1 MSMLVDGKWQDGDA
15 TTRDVAKD
23 GRFKRV
29 ESKFRNWVTA
39 DGSSGF
45 AAEPGRYHL
54 YAAYSCPWAHRAL
67 MFRKLKKLDNV
78 ISVSIAAPGM
88 RDQGWTF
95 VDHPDFPECG
105 PDTVNGYRYLHQ
117 AYSAADPRYTGRVT
131 VPTLWDKKKRTV
143 VNNESSEIIRMFN
156 SAFDAY
162 TNEDT
167 DFYPE
172 ALRLEI
178 DAVNKLT
185 YDNVNNGVYRCG
197 FATSQAAYEEA
208 YDQLFGALDELEARL
223 GRQRYLVG
231 KRITEADW
239 RLFPTLV
246 RFDVAYFSLFK
257 CNKRRIVDYP
267 NLINY
272 TRELHQVPG
281 IAETVKVAHFKR
293 GYWSMARLNPSGV
306 IPKGPELTYDA
317 PHDRARFPAV

>member
-1 MSMLVDGKWQDGDA
+1 MSMLVDGKWQSGDA
-15 TTRDVAKD
+15 TTRELAKD
-23 GRFKRV
+23 GRFQRT
-29 ESKFRNWVTA
+29 ESAFRNLVTA

-67 MFRKLKKLDNV
+67 MFRRLKKLEDV
-78 ISVSIAAPGM
+78 VSVSIAVPGM
-88 RDQGWTF
+88 REQGWTY
-95 VDHPDFPECG
+95 VPHPDFPEAG
-105 PDTVNGYRYLHQ
+105 PDVVNGFTYLHE
-117 AYSAADPRYTGRVT
+117 AYTAADAHYTGKVT
-131 VPTLWDKKKRTV
+131 VPTLWDRKKKTI

-162 TNEDT
+162 TNDDT

-172 ALRLEI
+172 ALRGEI
-178 DAVNKLT
+178 DAVNALV

-197 FATSQAAYEEA
+197 FATGQAAYEEA
-208 YDQLFGALDELEARL
+208 YEQLFASLDELEARL

-231 KRITEADW
+231 NRLTEADW

-246 RFDVAYFSLFK
+246 RFDVAYYPLFK

-272 TRELHQVPG
+272 TRELYQVPG

-293 GYWSMARLNPSGV
+293 GYWSITRLNPSGV

-317 PHDRARFPAV
+317 PHDRARLAAA